1 MQGIDGGGGAE
12 GRGGKCNSSIYV
24 LVVSVFFLLLN
35 VFLFAGEAEG
45 GW

>member
-1 MQGIDGGGGAE
+1 MGMRVS
-12 GRGGKCNSSIYV
+12 RGCGVGDASLYV
-24 LVVSVFFLLLN
+24 LVYACFVFLLN